1 MYIVRSRDP
10 CCPALKTPAQKSDA
24 SRAAALKGD
33 GPQRCRV
40 IILYGREEIAAKARV
55 RARSVFIQSGVGL
68 RGAVGAVNWRIARL
82 RDYRVTKAIRDT
94 LPPTANDPRAAEA
107 HSQSNQLC
115 RKLPTAEGR
124 ALPRQINKPLAV
136 RLLAP
141 TSVPFHCFGG
151 GVIAAPP
158 SGSGFCRVS

>member
-1 MYIVRSRDP
+1 
-10 CCPALKTPAQKSDA
+10 
-24 SRAAALKGD
+24 
-33 GPQRCRV
+33 
-40 IILYGREEIAAKARV
+40 
-55 RARSVFIQSGVGL
+55 
-68 RGAVGAVNWRIARL
+68 VNCRIASL
-82 RDYRVTKAIRDT
+82 RDYRRKQRDNDDCHESNSRHTCPPLRMIRVRRRRI
-94 LPPTANDPRAAEA
+94 P
-107 HSQSNQLC
+107 NQLI

-141 TSVPFHCFGG
+141 TSIPFHCFGG